1 MNMSEQFAK
10 TSQQKLGRYAQRFTL
25 SNTLDTIDLFK
36 KPLPAFNMR
45 GRSHVPSFCGAFA
58 SVLVLMIVTLYGLS
72 KFFHLIMKHNPNI
85 ASWVEQGTQDKTE
98 TINF

>member
-1 MNMSEQFAK
+1 M
-10 TSQQKLGRYAQRFTL
+10 
-25 SNTLDTIDLFK
+25 
-36 KPLPAFNMR
+36 
-45 GRSHVPSFCGAFA
+45 PSFCGAFA

-85 ASWVEQGTQDKTE
+85 ASWVEQGAQDKTE